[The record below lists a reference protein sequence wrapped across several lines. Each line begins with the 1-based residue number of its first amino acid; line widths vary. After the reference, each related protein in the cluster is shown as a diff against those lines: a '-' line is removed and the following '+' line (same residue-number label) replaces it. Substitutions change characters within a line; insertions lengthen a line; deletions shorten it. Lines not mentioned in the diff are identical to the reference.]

1 MADEDK
7 KDKAPAAKA
16 EGAEGAAKPK
26 RTPAPAGG
34 GKVKGDLKAKPK
46 KDKKGPPK
54 EPAPAPRLKKHYETV
69 CRAGLKKQFK
79 YSNDMAVPRITKAV
93 VSMGIGDAHEN
104 AKKLEALLD
113 DVETITGQRPAVCKA
128 KQAIAN
134 FKLREGMAVGLR
146 VTLRG
151 ARMWELLDRLI
162 TMVLPRMRD
171 FRGLSAKSFDGRGNY
186 SFGLPDQIVFPEV
199 KTDRVEFY
207 HGMNICVCTTAR
219 SDEQARELLRLLGIP
234 FASLPVTIIGA
245 PGKD

>member
-1 MADEDK
+1 MADEAK
-7 KDKAPAAKA
+7 KDAAAAAPTKGG
-16 EGAEGAAKPK
+16 EGGAEKPK
-26 RTPAPAGG
+26 RQAPAGG

-54 EPAPAPRLKKHYETV
+54 EPAPAPRLKQHYETV
-69 CRAGLKKQFK
+69 CRTGLKKQFK

-93 VSMGIGDAHEN
+93 ISMGIGDAHEN

-113 DVETITGQRPAVCKA
+113 DVETITGQRPAVCKS
-128 KQAIAN
+128 KTSIAN

-151 ARMWELLDRLI
+151 ARMWELLDRMI
-162 TMVLPRMRD
+162 TIVLPRMRD

-207 HGMNICVCTTAR
+207 HGMNVCICTTAR
-219 SDEQARELLRLLGIP
+219 SDDQARELLRLLGIP

-245 PGKD
+245 KE